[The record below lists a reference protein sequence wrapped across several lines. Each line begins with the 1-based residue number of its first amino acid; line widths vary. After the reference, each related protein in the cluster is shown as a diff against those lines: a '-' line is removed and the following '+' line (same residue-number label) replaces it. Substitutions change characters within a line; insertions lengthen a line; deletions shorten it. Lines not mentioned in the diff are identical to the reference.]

1 MEIKQQ
7 RTTPGRAADGRVT
20 RTPWGESATRKVA
33 GGRTGGAYSLF
44 EVEVDPKGGPPP
56 HVQHREDECLYVL
69 EGRFKFLIEAEK
81 MEAGLGSM
89 VYAPKGDLHAFE
101 NTGDTVGKL
110 LVIQTPGGIY
120 EHLLQEAGKPA
131 AEEAPD
137 ASTFTGIAAG
147 YGMEVVP
154 LGA

>member
-7 RTTPGRAADGRVT
+7 RTAPGGSADGRAT
-20 RTPWGESATRKVA
+20 RTPWGELVTRKVA

-44 EVEVDPKGGPPP
+44 EAEVDPKGGPPP

-69 EGRFKFLIEAEK
+69 KGRFEFLIEAEK
-81 MEAGLGSM
+81 LEGGPGSM
-89 VYAPKGDLHAFE
+89 VYVPKGKLHAFE
-101 NTGDTVGKL
+101 NTGDTVGRL

-120 EHLLQEAGKPA
+120 EHLLREAGKPP
-131 AEEAPD
+131 AEGIPD
-137 ASTFTGIAAG
+137 ASTFTGIAAV

>member
-1 MEIKQQ
+1 MEIEQQ
-7 RTTPGRAADGRVT
+7 RTASRGSADDQT
-20 RTPWGESATRKVA
+20 ARTPWGESVTCKVA

-44 EVEVDPKGGPPP
+44 EVKVDPKSGPPP

-69 EGRFKFLIEAEK
+69 EGTFEFLIEAEK
-81 MEAGLGSM
+81 TEAGPGSM
-89 VYAPKGDLHAFE
+89 VYTPKGELHAFE

-120 EHLLQEAGKPA
+120 EHLLREAGKPA
-131 AEEAPD
+131 AERSPD
-137 ASTFTGIAAG
+137 ASTFTGIAAD

>member
-1 MEIKQQ
+1 MEIKEPGTALGGSGGS
-7 RTTPGRAADGRVT
+7 RTT
-20 RTPWGESATRKVA
+20 RTPWGELVTRKVA

-44 EVEVDPKGGPPP
+44 EAEVDPKGGPPP

-69 EGRFKFLIEAEK
+69 EGRFEFLIEAEN
-81 MEAGLGSM
+81 MEPGPASIFY
-89 VYAPKGDLHAFE
+89 VPKGELHAFE
-101 NTGDTVGKL
+101 NTGDTVGRL

-120 EHLLQEAGKPA
+120 EHLLREAGKPP
-131 AEEAPD
+131 AEGIPD